1 MGIIWSVIA
10 TIMAVLG
17 SSWYSLVTHEWSHY
31 VAGRL
36 AGVPSQCIR
45 VRMRP
50 HPPHVALHDGQE
62 WLSPDHRRY
71 VDAFC
76 MYQPRVGWAWAYVA
90 AGTVGGLLLVVVAA
104 AVLVAFGLVIMALIL
119 VGTSAAMTLAY
130 VVGDVLLTRRR
141 ESPAGDFSGMWQI
154 SKAGTSV
161 MLIAVFTTYTLAM
174 ATIGGY

>member
-1 MGIIWSVIA
+1 MGVISGVVASV
-10 TIMAVLG
+10 MAVLG

-71 VDAFC
+71 VDTFC
-76 MYQPRVGWAWAYVA
+76 GYQPRVGWAWAYVA

-119 VGTSAAMTLAY
+119 VGTSAAITLVY
-130 VVGDVLLTRRR
+130 VLGDVFLTRRR
-141 ESPAGDFSGMWQI
+141 GAPAGDFSAMWQI
-154 SKAGTSV
+154 SKAGTAI
-161 MLIAVFTTYTLAM
+161 MLIAVFSSYTLAIVI
-174 ATIGGY
+174 IGRF